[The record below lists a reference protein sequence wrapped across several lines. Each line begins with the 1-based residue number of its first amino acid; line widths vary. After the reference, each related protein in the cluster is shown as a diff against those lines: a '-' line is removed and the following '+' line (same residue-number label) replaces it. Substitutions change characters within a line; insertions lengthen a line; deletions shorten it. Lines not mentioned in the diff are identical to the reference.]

1 MMISFIH
8 LQSQY
13 LKTDTEQP
21 EIMDASDWY
30 DVDVITCAAPNLRV
44 QNNYNGKSSYN
55 NAKKM
60 TNDELLKLHEKRLK
74 EFWIQHFQK
83 MMKR

>member
-1 MMISFIH
+1 MN
-8 LQSQY
+8 
-13 LKTDTEQP
+13 
-21 EIMDASDWY
+21 ASDWY

-60 TNDELLKLHEKRLK
+60 TNDEL
-74 EFWIQHFQK
+74 
-83 MMKR
+83 